1 MHIGSV
7 QQKQILKNINK
18 IFDTITRMKRIVF
31 LVFLIG
37 ASTIFLFAQNRS
49 QQGRGRVTL
58 SGTVLD
64 KEDESPIVQ
73 ATVQLLS
80 LPDSTMAV
88 GNVTNPNGRFSL
100 SVRPGKYV
108 LKVSYVGYL
117 SYMKQYQLT
126 ASKPT
131 VNVGK
136 IALASDA
143 IMLKEAV
150 VVAEAPQVTVS
161 GDTLGY
167 NASAYRTPEGAM
179 LEELVKKIPGA
190 EVDDDGNVKI
200 NGKEVKKLL
209 VDGKEFFGGDVKT
222 GLQNL
227 PVDMVDKIN
236 AYDRQ
241 SDNARITGI
250 DDGEEETVLDLK
262 VKKGMNQGWVGNID
276 GGIGTEE
283 RYSASANVNRF
294 ASHGDKSSQLS
305 FIGRLNNVNDQR
317 FGGGGGPRWRRNN
330 GLTASKMAGLNY
342 ALETEKLDFGI
353 SARYNY
359 RDNDVQSFGQVENF
373 LPSGNSS
380 FTNSKN
386 KSFSS
391 NQNFNGHLRLEWRPD
406 SLTTF
411 FMRGNVSWGDSESGS
426 TSLSSTYNSDPF
438 AIVSN
443 PYDFLSF
450 NSESNDDLDAVRVNA
465 SNNASL
471 SESNSLSANLNMQLT
486 RKLSDNGRNVTLRLI
501 SSYGDNES
509 DRYSNNLIRYYGD
522 NIPTFDEEAIR
533 RYITTPTNNY
543 NLGAEVSYSEPIADR
558 VYLQFSYRFQYGY
571 SESDNST
578 FDLNHTGDNG
588 WLQNIV
594 LGTLPNDFSTS
605 WLDKDQS
612 KYAEYK
618 KYNHNARFTFRVNR
632 EKWRLSA
639 GMAFRPQKT
648 ELTYKK
654 GNVDTIT
661 VRNVFNFS
669 PEVDFRY
676 QPQKQTQLRFTY
688 RGRSSDPSMENLLDI
703 TDTSDPLNVRKG
715 NPGLKPSFSHNMG
728 LHFNTFNMD
737 AQRGIFS
744 ALNGSFTQNAISN
757 IRQYE
762 ASSGKWT
769 IMPENIN
776 GNWNVWG
783 MFGINTA
790 LKNNKKF
797 TIGSFTNAGFTNNV
811 GYITTGEMKDA
822 QKNTTTNLSL
832 GERVNGT
839 YRNDWLEIG
848 LNGSLNYTFEK
859 DKLNPQN
866 NQEPYTF
873 SYGGNFQIYTPWNMT
888 ISTNMTNQAR
898 RGYSDASMNRNE
910 LIWNAQI
917 AQSFLKGA
925 LTLSFEWND
934 ILKEQSNITRSYN
947 ANGSSVYTY
956 NGVNSYGMIRAIYRF
971 NIFGSKEA
979 REMMKNRRGPGM
991 GGPMGRGMGRG
1002 PGMGHR
1008 RF

>member
-1 MHIGSV
+1 
-7 QQKQILKNINK
+7 
-18 IFDTITRMKRIVF
+18 MKRIAF
-31 LVFLIG
+31 LVLLIG
-37 ASTIFLFAQNRS
+37 ISTALLSAQSRS
-49 QQGRGRVTL
+49 QSRGRVTL

-64 KEDESPIVQ
+64 KEDNSPIMQ

-88 GNVTNPNGRFSL
+88 GDVTNNNGRFSL

-117 SYMKQYQLT
+117 SHLKEYQLT

-136 IALASDA
+136 IALSSDA

-150 VVAEAPQVTVS
+150 VTAEAPQVTVS

-167 NASAYRTPEGAM
+167 NASAYRTSEGAA
-179 LEELVKKIPGA
+179 LEELVKKLPGA
-190 EVDDDGNVKI
+190 EVDDEGNVKI

-227 PVDMVDKIN
+227 PVNMVDKIN

-250 DDGEEETVLDLK
+250 DDGEEETVLDLT
-262 VKKGMNQGWVGNID
+262 VKKGMNQGWMGNLD
-276 GGIGTEE
+276 GGLGTEK

-305 FIGRLNNVNDQR
+305 FIGRANNVGDRR
-317 FGGGGGPRWRRNN
+317 FGGGGGPQWRRNN
-330 GLTASKMAGLNY
+330 GLTASKELGLNY
-342 ALETEKLDFGI
+342 AIETKKVDFGV

-359 RDNDVQSFGQVENF
+359 RDNDVQSLGQVENF
-373 LPSGNSS
+373 LLGGGNSS
-380 FTNSKN
+380 FMNSNSASRN
-386 KSFSS
+386 K
-391 NQNFNGHLRLEWRPD
+391 NQNFFGHLRLEWRPD
-406 SLTTF
+406 SMTTF
-411 FMRGNVSWGDSESGS
+411 FMRGSMSWGDSESS
-426 TSLSSTYNSDPF
+426 SNSLSATYNSDPF

-443 PYDFLSF
+443 PYQYLDFD
-450 NSESNDDLDAVRVNA
+450 SESDEDLDKTRVNA

-471 SESNSLSANLNMQLT
+471 SEGNSMSANLNMQVT
-486 RKLSDNGRNVTLRLI
+486 RKLNDSGRNITLRGI
-501 SSYGDNES
+501 GSYGDNES
-509 DRYSNNLIRYYGD
+509 DRYSNNITRYYGD
-522 NIPTFDEEAIR
+522 GIITTVDTIR

-543 NLGAEVSYSEPIADR
+543 NVGAEVSYSEPIADR
-558 VYLQFSYRFQYGY
+558 VYLQFSYRFTYGY
-571 SESDNST
+571 NESDNST
-578 FDLNHTGDNG
+578 YDLLNASDRVNF
-588 WLQNIV
+588 I
-594 LGTLPNDFSTS
+594 LGRLPNDFSES
-605 WLDKDQS
+605 WIDPEQS

-618 KYNHNARFTFRVNR
+618 KYNHDARFTFRVNR
-632 EKWRLSA
+632 NTWRLSA
-639 GMAFRPQKT
+639 GMAFRPQNTK
-648 ELTYKK
+648 LSYKK
-654 GNVDTIT
+654 GEYQVDTT
-661 VRNVFNFS
+661 RNVFNFS

-676 QPQKQTQLRFTY
+676 QPQKQTQLRFNY
-688 RGRSSDPSMENLLDI
+688 RGRSSDPSMENLLPI
-703 TDTSDPLNVRKG
+703 TDNSNPLNIRTG

-757 IRQYE
+757 IRKYNE
-762 ASSGKWT
+762 STGGWT
-769 IMPENIN
+769 TMPENIN
-776 GNWNVWG
+776 GNWNLWG

-797 TIGSFTNAGFTNNV
+797 TIGSFTNAGFNNNV
-811 GYITTGEMKDA
+811 GYLTTGEMKDA
-822 QKNTTTNLSL
+822 QKNTTTSLSL
-832 GERVNGT
+832 GERLNGT
-839 YRNDWLEIG
+839 YRNDWLEVG

-873 SYGGNFQIYTPWNMT
+873 SYGGNLQINAPWNMT

-898 RGYSDASMNRNE
+898 RGYSDESMNRNE
-910 LIWNAQI
+910 LIWNAQV

-934 ILKEQSNITRSYN
+934 ILKEQSNITRSYTSS
-947 ANGSSVYTY
+947 GSSVYTY
-956 NGVNSYGMIRAIYRF
+956 NGVNSYGMVRVIYRF
-971 NIFGSKEA
+971 NIFGNKEA
-979 REMMKNRRGPGM
+979 REMMQNRRGMGP

-1002 PGMGHR
+1002 PGMGPGR

>member
-1 MHIGSV
+1 
-7 QQKQILKNINK
+7 
-18 IFDTITRMKRIVF
+18 MKRIAF
-31 LVFLIG
+31 LVLLLIG
-37 ASTIFLFAQNRS
+37 ISTTLSFAQS
-49 QQGRGRVTL
+49 QGRVTVT
-58 SGTVLD
+58 GTVLD
-64 KEDESPIVQ
+64 KEDDSPVMQ

-80 LPDSTMAV
+80 LPDSTMAA
-88 GNVTNPNGRFSL
+88 GNVTNNNGRFSL
-100 SVRPGKYV
+100 QVRPGKYV

-117 SYMKQYQLT
+117 SYLKQYQLT

-150 VVAEAPQVTVS
+150 VTAEAPQVTVS

-167 NASAYRTPEGAM
+167 NTSAYRTPEGAM

-227 PVDMVDKIN
+227 PVDMVEKIN
-236 AYDRQ
+236 SYDRQ

-262 VKKGMNQGWVGNID
+262 VKKGMNQGWVGNLD
-276 GGIGTEE
+276 GGIGTED

-294 ASHGDKSSQLS
+294 SSHGDNSSQFS
-305 FIGRLNNVNDQR
+305 MIGRINNVNDQR

-330 GLTASKMAGLNY
+330 GLTTSKELGFNY
-342 ALETEKLDFGI
+342 AMESKKVEFGA
-353 SARYNY
+353 SVRYNY
-359 RDNDVQSFGQVENF
+359 RDNDVLSLGQVENI
-373 LPSGNSS
+373 LLNTS
-380 FTNSKN
+380 N
-386 KSFSS
+386 KSYVNSNNAS
-391 NQNFNGHLRLEWRPD
+391 RNKNQNFFGHLRLEWRPD
-406 SLTTF
+406 SMTTF
-411 FMRGNVSWGDSESGS
+411 FMRGGMSWGDTDSRSNA
-426 TSLSSTYNSDPF
+426 LSATYNADPF
-438 AIVSN
+438 AIVTN
-443 PYDFLSF
+443 PYLYLGFDG
-450 NSESNDDLDAVRVNA
+450 ESDEDLDAVRVNA
-465 SNNASL
+465 SNSGSL

-486 RKLSDNGRNVTLRLI
+486 RKLNDEGRNITLRALG
-501 SSYGDNES
+501 SYGDNES
-509 DRYSNNLIRYYGD
+509 ERFSNNMTRYYADGM
-522 NIPTFDEEAIR
+522 IAEEDTIR
-533 RYITTPTNNY
+533 RYIHTPTNNY
-543 NLGAEVSYSEPIADR
+543 NVGAEVSYSEPIADR

-578 FDLNHTGDNG
+578 YNLPFG
-588 WLQNIV
+588 WV
-594 LGTLPNDFSTS
+594 LSDGLPGQFSQHQS
-605 WLDKDQS
+605 EWLDPEQS

-618 KYNHNARFTFRVNR
+618 KYNHDARFTFRVNR
-632 EKWRLSA
+632 ETWRLSA
-639 GMAFRPQKT
+639 GMAFRPQNTK
-648 ELTYKK
+648 LSYKK
-654 GNVDTIT
+654 GEYAVDTT
-661 VRNVFNFS
+661 RNVFNFS

-688 RGRSSDPSMENLLDI
+688 RGRSSDPSMENLLPI
-703 TDTSDPLNVRKG
+703 TDNSNPLNIRTG

-757 IRQYE
+757 IRKYNE
-762 ASSGKWT
+762 STGGWT
-769 IMPENIN
+769 TMPENIN
-776 GNWNVWG
+776 GNWNLWG

-790 LKNNKKF
+790 LKSNKKF
-797 TIGSFTNAGFTNNV
+797 TVGSFTNAGFNNHV
-811 GYITTGEMKDA
+811 GYLTVGEMKDA
-822 QKNTTTNLSL
+822 KKNTTTSLSL
-832 GERVNGT
+832 GERINGT
-839 YRNDWLEIG
+839 YRNNWLEIG

-859 DKLNPQN
+859 DKLNPEN
-866 NQEPYTF
+866 NQEPYMF
-873 SYGGNFQIYTPWNMT
+873 SYGGNLQFYTPWNMT

-898 RGYSDASMNRNE
+898 RGYSDTSMNRNE
-910 LIWNAQI
+910 LIWNAQV

-934 ILKEQSNITRSYN
+934 ILKEQSNITSSY
-947 ANGSSVYTY
+947 SSTGKTVYTY
-956 NGVNSYGMIRAIYRF
+956 NGINSYGMIRVIYRF

-979 REMMKNRRGPGM
+979 REMMQNRRGMGGPGM

-1002 PGMGHR
+1002 PGMGHGR

>member
-1 MHIGSV
+1 
-7 QQKQILKNINK
+7 
-18 IFDTITRMKRIVF
+18 MKRIAF
-31 LVFLIG
+31 LVLLIG
-37 ASTIFLFAQNRS
+37 ISTALLSAQSRS
-49 QQGRGRVTL
+49 QSRGRVTL
-58 SGTVLD
+58 SGMVLD
-64 KEDESPIVQ
+64 KEDDSPIMQ

-88 GNVTNPNGRFSL
+88 GDVTNNNGRFSL

-117 SYMKQYQLT
+117 SHLKEYQLT

-136 IALASDA
+136 IALSSDA

-150 VVAEAPQVTVS
+150 VTAEAPQVTVS

-167 NASAYRTPEGAM
+167 NASAYRTSEGAA
-179 LEELVKKIPGA
+179 LEELVKKLPGA
-190 EVDDDGNVKI
+190 EVDDEGNVKI

-227 PVDMVDKIN
+227 PVNMVDKIN

-250 DDGEEETVLDLK
+250 DDGEEETVLDLT
-262 VKKGMNQGWVGNID
+262 VKKGMNQGWMGNLD
-276 GGIGTEE
+276 GGLGTEK

-305 FIGRLNNVNDQR
+305 FIGRANNVGDRR
-317 FGGGGGPRWRRNN
+317 FGGGGGPQWRRNN
-330 GLTASKMAGLNY
+330 GLTASKELGLNY
-342 ALETEKLDFGI
+342 AIETKKVDFGV

-359 RDNDVQSFGQVENF
+359 RDNDVQSLGQVENF
-373 LPSGNSS
+373 LLGGGNSS
-380 FTNSKN
+380 FMTSNSASRN
-386 KSFSS
+386 K
-391 NQNFNGHLRLEWRPD
+391 NQNFFGHLRLEWRPD
-406 SLTTF
+406 SMTTF
-411 FMRGNVSWGDSESGS
+411 FMRGSMSWGDSESS
-426 TSLSSTYNSDPF
+426 SNSLSATYNSDPF

-443 PYDFLSF
+443 PYQYLDFD
-450 NSESNDDLDAVRVNA
+450 SESDEDLDKTRVNA

-471 SESNSLSANLNMQLT
+471 SEGNSMSANLNMQVT
-486 RKLSDNGRNVTLRLI
+486 RKLNDSGRNITLRGI
-501 SSYGDNES
+501 GSYGDNES
-509 DRYSNNLIRYYGD
+509 DRYSNNITRYYGD
-522 NIPTFDEEAIR
+522 GIITTVDTIR

-543 NLGAEVSYSEPIADR
+543 NVGAEVSYSEPIADR
-558 VYLQFSYRFQYGY
+558 VYLQFSYRFTYGY
-571 SESDNST
+571 NESDNST
-578 FDLNHTGDNG
+578 YDLLNASDRVNF
-588 WLQNIV
+588 I
-594 LGTLPNDFSTS
+594 LGRLPNDFSES
-605 WLDKDQS
+605 WIDPEQS

-618 KYNHNARFTFRVNR
+618 KYNHDARFTFRVNR
-632 EKWRLSA
+632 NTWRLSA
-639 GMAFRPQKT
+639 GMAFRPQNTK
-648 ELTYKK
+648 LSYKK
-654 GNVDTIT
+654 GEYQVDTT
-661 VRNVFNFS
+661 RNVFNFS

-688 RGRSSDPSMENLLDI
+688 RGRSSDPSMENLLPI
-703 TDTSDPLNVRKG
+703 TDNSDPLNIRTG

-757 IRQYE
+757 IRKYNE
-762 ASSGKWT
+762 STGGWT
-769 IMPENIN
+769 TMPENIN
-776 GNWNVWG
+776 GNWNLWG

-797 TIGSFTNAGFTNNV
+797 TIGSFTNAGFNNNV
-811 GYITTGEMKDA
+811 GYLTTGEMKDA
-822 QKNTTTNLSL
+822 QKNTTTSLSL
-832 GERVNGT
+832 GERLNGT
-839 YRNDWLEIG
+839 YRNDWLEVG

-873 SYGGNFQIYTPWNMT
+873 SYGGNLQFNTPWNMT

-898 RGYSDASMNRNE
+898 RGYSDESMNRNE
-910 LIWNAQI
+910 LIWNAQV

-934 ILKEQSNITRSYN
+934 ILKEQSNITRSYTSS
-947 ANGSSVYTY
+947 GSSVYTY
-956 NGVNSYGMIRAIYRF
+956 NGVNSYGMVRVIYRF
-971 NIFGSKEA
+971 NIFGNKEA
-979 REMMKNRRGPGM
+979 REMMQNRRGMGP

-1002 PGMGHR
+1002 PGMGPGR

>member
-1 MHIGSV
+1 
-7 QQKQILKNINK
+7 
-18 IFDTITRMKRIVF
+18 MKRIAF
-31 LVFLIG
+31 LVLLIG
-37 ASTIFLFAQNRS
+37 ISTALLSAQSRS
-49 QQGRGRVTL
+49 QSRGRVTL
-58 SGTVLD
+58 SGSVLD
-64 KEDESPIVQ
+64 KEDNSPIMQ

-88 GNVTNPNGRFSL
+88 GDVTNNNGRFSL

-117 SYMKQYQLT
+117 SHLKEYQLT

-136 IALASDA
+136 IALSSDA

-150 VVAEAPQVTVS
+150 VTAEAPQVTVS

-167 NASAYRTPEGAM
+167 NASAYRTSEGAA
-179 LEELVKKIPGA
+179 LEELVKKLPGA
-190 EVDDDGNVKI
+190 EVDDEGNVKI

-227 PVDMVDKIN
+227 PVNMVDKIN

-250 DDGEEETVLDLK
+250 DDGEEETVLDLT
-262 VKKGMNQGWVGNID
+262 VKKGMNQGWMGNLD
-276 GGIGTEE
+276 GGLGTEK

-305 FIGRLNNVNDQR
+305 FIGRANNVGDRR
-317 FGGGGGPRWRRNN
+317 FGGGGGPQWRRNN
-330 GLTASKMAGLNY
+330 GLTASKELGLNY
-342 ALETEKLDFGI
+342 AIETKKVDFGV

-359 RDNDVQSFGQVENF
+359 RDNDVQSLGQVENF
-373 LPSGNSS
+373 LLGGGNSS
-380 FTNSKN
+380 FMNSNSASRN
-386 KSFSS
+386 K
-391 NQNFNGHLRLEWRPD
+391 NQNFFGHLRLEWRPD
-406 SLTTF
+406 SMTTF
-411 FMRGNVSWGDSESGS
+411 FMRGSMSWGDSESS
-426 TSLSSTYNSDPF
+426 SNSLSATYNSDPF

-443 PYDFLSF
+443 PYQYLDFD
-450 NSESNDDLDAVRVNA
+450 SESDEDLDKTRVNA

-471 SESNSLSANLNMQLT
+471 SEGNSMSANLNMQVT
-486 RKLSDNGRNVTLRLI
+486 RKLNDSGRNITLRGI
-501 SSYGDNES
+501 GSYGDNES
-509 DRYSNNLIRYYGD
+509 DRYSNNITRYYGD
-522 NIPTFDEEAIR
+522 GIITTVDTIR

-543 NLGAEVSYSEPIADR
+543 NVGAEVSYSEPIADR
-558 VYLQFSYRFQYGY
+558 VYLQFSYRFTYGY
-571 SESDNST
+571 NESDNST
-578 FDLNHTGDNG
+578 YDLLNASDRVNF
-588 WLQNIV
+588 I
-594 LGTLPNDFSTS
+594 LGRLPNDFSES
-605 WLDKDQS
+605 WIDPEQS

-618 KYNHNARFTFRVNR
+618 KYNHDARFTFRVNR
-632 EKWRLSA
+632 NTWRLSA
-639 GMAFRPQKT
+639 GMAFRPQNTK
-648 ELTYKK
+648 LSYKK
-654 GNVDTIT
+654 GEYQVDTT
-661 VRNVFNFS
+661 RNVFNFS

-676 QPQKQTQLRFTY
+676 QPQKQTQLRFNY
-688 RGRSSDPSMENLLDI
+688 RGRSSDPSMENLLPI
-703 TDTSDPLNVRKG
+703 TDNSNPLNIRTG

-757 IRQYE
+757 IRKYNE
-762 ASSGKWT
+762 STGGWT
-769 IMPENIN
+769 TMPENIN
-776 GNWNVWG
+776 GNWNLWG

-797 TIGSFTNAGFTNNV
+797 TIGSFTNAGFNNNV
-811 GYITTGEMKDA
+811 GYLTTGEMKDA
-822 QKNTTTNLSL
+822 QKNTTTSLSL
-832 GERVNGT
+832 GERLNGT
-839 YRNDWLEIG
+839 YRNDWLEVG

-873 SYGGNFQIYTPWNMT
+873 SYGGNLQFNTPWNMT

-898 RGYSDASMNRNE
+898 RGYSDESMNRNE
-910 LIWNAQI
+910 LIWNAQV

-934 ILKEQSNITRSYN
+934 ILKEQSNITRSYTSS
-947 ANGSSVYTY
+947 GSSVYTY
-956 NGVNSYGMIRAIYRF
+956 NGVNSYGMVRVIYRF

-979 REMMKNRRGPGM
+979 REMMQNRRGMGP

-1002 PGMGHR
+1002 PGMGPGR

>member
-1 MHIGSV
+1 M
-7 QQKQILKNINK
+7 KK
-18 IFDTITRMKRIVF
+18 IAFIVLMMTMSF
-31 LVFLIG
+31 TLL
-37 ASTIFLFAQNRS
+37 LAQNRG
-49 QQGRGRVTL
+49 QGRGQGRGRVTV

-64 KEDESPIVQ
+64 KEDNSPVMQ

-88 GNVTNPNGRFSL
+88 GNVTNNDGRFSL
-100 SVRPGKYV
+100 TARPGKYV
-108 LKVSYVGYL
+108 LKVSFVGYMP
-117 SYMKQYQLT
+117 YQKEFQLT
-126 ASKPT
+126 TSKPT
-131 VNVGK
+131 LNVGK
-136 IALASDA
+136 ISLSSDA
-143 IMLKEAV
+143 VMLSEAV

-209 VDGKEFFGGDVKT
+209 VGGKEFFGGDVKT

-227 PVDMVDKIN
+227 PVDMVEKIN

-250 DDGEEETVLDLK
+250 DDGEEETVLDLT

-276 GGIGTEE
+276 GGIGTED

-294 ASHGDKSSQLS
+294 ASDEDKSSQLS
-305 FIGRLNNVNDQR
+305 FIGRTNNVGDQR

-330 GLTASKMAGLNY
+330 GLTASKMAGLNF
-342 ALETEKLDFGI
+342 AMETKKLDFGV

-359 RDNDVQSFGQVENF
+359 RDNDVISNGQV
-373 LPSGNSS
+373 
-380 FTNSKN
+380 TNSLLSGLKN
-386 KSFSS
+386 YENSWSQS
-391 NQNFNGHLRLEWRPD
+391 GSTNQNFNGHLRLEWRPD

-426 TSLSSTYNSDPF
+426 NSLKASFDSDPYL
-438 AIVSN
+438 AVAN
-443 PYDFLSF
+443 P
-450 NSESNDDLDAVRVNA
+450 NDYLGFDAAGNLALDTIRKNA
-465 SNNASL
+465 SMNGSL
-471 SESNSLSANLNMQLT
+471 SESNSLSANMNMQVT
-486 RKLSDNGRNVTLRLI
+486 RKLNDRGRNITLRVNGN
-501 SSYGDNES
+501 YGDNES
-509 DRYSNNLIRYYGD
+509 ERYTDNITRYYGD
-522 NIPTFDEEAIR
+522 GIITREDTIR
-533 RYITTPTNNY
+533 RYITTPTNTY
-543 NLGAEVSYSEPIADR
+543 DAGVQLSYSEPIADK
-558 VYLQFSYRFQYGY
+558 VYLQFSYRFNYGY

-578 FDLNHTGDNG
+578 YD
-588 WLQNIV
+588 LQNAKDRMNFV
-594 LGTLPNDFSTS
+594 LGLLPVDFSES
-605 WLDKDQS
+605 WLDPEQS

-618 KYNHNARFTFRVNR
+618 KYNHDARVTFRVNR
-632 EKWRLSA
+632 ETWRLSA

-648 ELTYKK
+648 TLSYKK
-654 GNVDTIT
+654 GDFQVDTT
-661 VRNVFNFS
+661 RNVFNFS

-676 QPQKQTQLRFTY
+676 QPQKQTQLRFSY
-688 RGRSSDPSMENLLDI
+688 RGRTSDPSMENLLPI
-703 TDTSDPLNVRKG
+703 TDNSDPLNIRTG
-715 NPGLKPSFSHNMG
+715 NPGLKPSFSHNMN

-744 ALNGSFTQNAISN
+744 ALNGSFTQNSISN
-757 IRQYE
+757 IRKYNE
-762 ASSGKWT
+762 VTGGWT
-769 IMPENIN
+769 TMPENIN
-776 GNWNVWG
+776 GNWNLWG

-790 LKNNKKF
+790 FKNNKKF
-797 TIGSFTNAGFTNNV
+797 TIGSFTNAGYNNTV

-822 QKNTTTNLSL
+822 QKNTMTSLSL
-832 GERVNGT
+832 GERLNGT
-839 YRNDWLEIG
+839 YRNNWLEVG
-848 LNGSLNYTFEK
+848 VNGSLNYTFEK
-859 DKLNPQN
+859 DKLNTDN

-873 SYGGNFQIYTPWNMT
+873 SYGGNLQIYTPWNMT

-898 RGYSDASMNRNE
+898 RGYTDPSMNRNE

-925 LTLSFEWND
+925 LSISFEWND
-934 ILKEQSNITRSYN
+934 ILKEQSNITRSYSSS
-947 ANGSSVYTY
+947 GSSVYTY

-979 REMMKNRRGPGM
+979 REMMQKRGM
-991 GGPMGRGMGRG
+991 GGPMSRGMGGG
-1002 PGMGHR
+1002 PGMRRGMGGGR

>member
-1 MHIGSV
+1 
-7 QQKQILKNINK
+7 
-18 IFDTITRMKRIVF
+18 MKRLAF
-31 LVFLIG
+31 LVLLIG
-37 ASTIFLFAQNRS
+37 LSTTMLLAQS
-49 QQGRGRVTL
+49 GKVAV

-64 KEDESPIVQ
+64 KEDNSPVMQ

-80 LPDSTMAV
+80 LPDSTMAA
-88 GNVTNPNGRFSL
+88 GNVTNNNGRFSL
-100 SVRPGKYV
+100 SVKPGKYV
-108 LKVSYVGYL
+108 LKVSFVGYL
-117 SYMKQYQLT
+117 TYMKEYRLT
-126 ASKPT
+126 SAKPT
-131 VNVGK
+131 LNVGK

-143 IMLKEAV
+143 IMLSEAT

-179 LEELVKKIPGA
+179 LEELVKKLPGA
-190 EVDDDGNVKI
+190 EVDDEGNVKI
-200 NGKEVKKLL
+200 NGKEVKKLM

-227 PVDMVDKIN
+227 PVDMVEKIS

-250 DDGEEETVLDLK
+250 DDGEEETVLDLT
-262 VKKGMNQGWVGNID
+262 VKKGMNQGWVGNMD
-276 GGIGTEE
+276 GGLGTEN

-294 ASHGDKSSQLS
+294 ASHGENSTQFSL
-305 FIGRLNNVNDQR
+305 IGRANNVGDRR
-317 FGGGGGPRWRRNN
+317 FGGGGGPQWRRNN
-330 GLTASKMAGLNY
+330 GLNASKELGLNY
-342 ALETEKLDFGI
+342 AMEREKVEFGV

-359 RDNDVQSFGQVENF
+359 RDNDVQSLGQVENF
-373 LPSGNSS
+373 LLGGANSS
-380 FTNSKN
+380 FMNSNSANRN
-386 KSFSS
+386 K
-391 NQNFNGHLRLEWRPD
+391 NQNFFGHLRLEWRPD
-406 SLTTF
+406 SMTTF
-411 FMRGNVSWGDSESGS
+411 FMRGSMSWGDTESGS
-426 TSLSSTYNSDPF
+426 NSLSATYNSDPF
-438 AIVSN
+438 AIVTN
-443 PYDFLSF
+443 PYQYLDFD
-450 NSESNDDLDAVRVNA
+450 SEANESLDAVRVNA
-465 SNNASL
+465 SQNSSL
-471 SESNSLSANLNMQLT
+471 SEGNSLSANMNMQLT
-486 RKLSDNGRNVTLRLI
+486 HKLNDKGRNISLRVNGN
-501 SSYGDNES
+501 YGENES
-509 DRYSNNLIRYYGD
+509 ERYNNNITRYYGD
-522 NIPTFDEEAIR
+522 GIIALEDTIR

-543 NLGAEVSYSEPIADR
+543 GAGVQLSYSEPLGEK
-558 VYLQFSYRFQYGY
+558 VYLQFSYRFNYNY

-578 FDLNHTGDNG
+578 YNLPFG
-588 WLQNIV
+588 WV
-594 LGTLPNDFSTS
+594 LSDGLPNQFSQHES
-605 WLDKDQS
+605 EWLDPEQS

-618 KYNHNARFTFRVNR
+618 KYNHDARVTFRVNR
-632 EKWRLSA
+632 ETWRLSA
-639 GMAFRPQKT
+639 GMAFRPQNTK
-648 ELTYKK
+648 LSYKK
-654 GNVDTIT
+654 GEYAVDTT
-661 VRNVFNFS
+661 RSVFNFS

-676 QPQKQTQLRFTY
+676 QPQKQTQLRFSY
-688 RGRSSDPSMENLLDI
+688 RGRTSDPSMENLLPI
-703 TDTSDPLNVRKG
+703 TDNSNPLNIRTG
-715 NPGLKPSFSHNMG
+715 NPGLKPSFSHNMNV
-728 LHFNTFNMD
+728 HFNTFNMD

-757 IRQYE
+757 IRKYND
-762 ASSGKWT
+762 ATGGWT
-769 IMPENIN
+769 TMPENIN

-790 LKNNKKF
+790 FKNNKKF
-797 TIGSFTNAGFTNNV
+797 TIGTFTNAGFTNNV
-811 GYITTGEMKDA
+811 GYITQGEMKDA

-832 GERVNGT
+832 GERLNGT
-839 YRNDWLEIG
+839 YRNDWLEVG

-873 SYGGNFQIYTPWNMT
+873 SYGGNLQIYTPWNMT

-934 ILKEQSNITRSYN
+934 ILKEQSNITRSYTSS
-947 ANGSSVYTY
+947 GSSVYTY

-979 REMMKNRRGPGM
+979 REMMQKRGGMRGPGM

-1002 PGMGHR
+1002 MGHGR